1 VLFFFVVARVAV
13 MLAVNSATCVVIV
26 YLSARIR
33 AASVVLILALAHAAA
48 AAAAANINKSK
59 FAAALEFHPLR
70 TAQILG

>member
-48 AAAAANINKSK
+48 AAAANINKSK